1 MNSGKTNMDFS
12 KGKCNQ
18 LGKSKPVLIKI
29 IIIIM
34 RKLTK
39 CILKFLTREINNME
53 NEKYLLILYQE
64 QK

>member
-1 MNSGKTNMDFS
+1 
-12 KGKCNQ
+12 
-18 LGKSKPVLIKI
+18 
-29 IIIIM
+29 M

>member
-18 LGKSKPVLIKI
+18 LGKSKPVLI
-29 IIIIM
+29 IIIM

-39 CILKFLTREINNME
+39 CILKFLTREISNME

>member
-1 MNSGKTNMDFS
+1 MDFS

-18 LGKSKPVLIKI
+18 LGKSKPVLIKKKL
-29 IIIIM
+29 IM

-39 CILKFLTREINNME
+39 CILKFLTRENNNVE
-53 NEKYLLILYQE
+53 NEKYLLILYQK